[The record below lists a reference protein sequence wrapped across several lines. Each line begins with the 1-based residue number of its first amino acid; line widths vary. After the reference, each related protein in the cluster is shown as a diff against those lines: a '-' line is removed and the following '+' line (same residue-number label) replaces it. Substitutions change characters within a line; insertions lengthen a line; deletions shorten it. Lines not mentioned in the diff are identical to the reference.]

1 MGFHIG
7 FVVQWC
13 YLMWLLKNLTIR
25 SINGCSLKTED
36 NLAAV
41 KSIDRQRIMFETGTS
56 CRTKLSVLAYSHACD
71 RCSMV
76 FHDFHTGLKK
86 TRR

>member
-13 YLMWLLKNLTIR
+13 YLMWSLTIC

-41 KSIDRQRIMFETGTS
+41 KSIDRQRIMFETGAYCS
-56 CRTKLSVLAYSHACD
+56 TKLSVFAYLN
-71 RCSMV
+71 V
-76 FHDFHTGLKK
+76 
-86 TRR
+86 